1 MKLNNVSLPYPVL
14 GNSDDITPILPAD
27 SIAVST
33 SFDNDT
39 YTFAIRLNQ
48 DNPDITQLIADG
60 YAAYTCEVTCPRTYL
75 RLCYRS
81 DTPEFTINLGRREV
95 FSRIEFNCFV
105 TVFKTIEDYSNSC
118 QNEDYGAATFRME
131 PGDILAAFPTASYNA
146 DLKYDLLYSAGS
158 FMVVLD
164 GEEAKHTWFDANDDK
179 IKVYL
184 PHDMFEQF
192 RTMSENRNFNELFH
206 ASIVFN
212 ALFKILSEYNEKTHG
227 EYLWAESIKYRI
239 NSEQELSEFNIE
251 DRSQAYELA
260 QALLADPYK
269 RLFNHL
275 QQRQENDR

>member
-1 MKLNNVSLPYPVL
+1 ML
-14 GNSDDITPILPAD
+14 GNSDDITPVLPAD
-27 SIAVST
+27 SIAVSL

-39 YTFAIRLNQ
+39 YTFTISLHQ
-48 DNPDITQLIADG
+48 DNPDIAKLIVDG

-75 RLCYRS
+75 RRCFRS
-81 DTPEFTINLGRREV
+81 ETPEITINLQRRELFGRV
-95 FSRIEFNCFV
+95 EFRSYV

-118 QNEDYGAATFRME
+118 QNEDYGDATFRME
-131 PGDILAAFPTASYNA
+131 PGDILAAFPVASYVTE
-146 DLKYDLLYSAGS
+146 LKYDLLYSAGS

-164 GEEAKHTWFDANDDK
+164 GEDTKHTWFDANDDK

-227 EYLWAESIKYRI
+227 EYLWAEAVKYRI
-239 NSEQELSEFNIE
+239 NSEQELADFNIE
-251 DRSQAYELA
+251 DHSQAYELA

-275 QQRQENDR
+275 LERQENDL

>member
-14 GNSDDITPILPAD
+14 GNSDDITPILPID

-39 YTFAIRLNQ
+39 YTFVIRLNQ
-48 DNPDITQLIADG
+48 DNPDITQLIAEG

-75 RLCYRS
+75 RRCYRS
-81 DTPEFTINLGRREV
+81 ETPEITINLQRRELFGRV
-95 FSRIEFNCFV
+95 EFNCYV
-105 TVFKTIEDYSNSC
+105 TVYKTIEEYSNTC
-118 QNEDYGAATFRME
+118 QNEDYGDATFRME
-131 PGDILAAFPTASYNA
+131 PGDILAAFPVANYVTE
-146 DLKYDLLYSAGS
+146 LKYDLLYSAGS

-164 GEEAKHTWFDANDDK
+164 GEDTPRTWFDSNDDK

-184 PHDMFEQF
+184 PHAMFEQF
-192 RTMSENRNFNELFH
+192 RVMSNDNNFNELFH

-227 EYLWAESIKYRI
+227 DYLWAEAIKYRI
-239 NSEQELSEFNIE
+239 GKEPELAEFSIE
-251 DRSQAYELA
+251 DHSHAYELA

-275 QQRQENDR
+275 LERQENAR